1 MRTIIDLHTEWRLLE
16 TEWGCF
22 LQQRNA
28 GVSKKWR
35 GHVWKTVKRFKG
47 LEEALIEWDTP
58 KIVYPGFKR
67 PH

>member
-1 MRTIIDLHTEWRLLE
+1 
-16 TEWGCF
+16 
-22 LQQRNA
+22 
-28 GVSKKWR
+28 
-35 GHVWKTVKRFKG
+35 VWKTVKRFKG